1 MGRPKKCRWVETEPG
16 VTFFKPR
23 GIPLRA
29 LQQIVITVDELE
41 AMRLADFLEMTQ
53 EEVAQQMQVSRP
65 TVTRM
70 LSRAHRAVA
79 EALVH
84 GKAICIQGGD
94 YRVGQIA
101 ITAGNGPAR
110 DRGTPPQNVAPA
122 NGPKTRR
129 SRRPR
134 KSNAA
139 FFLHTYQRM
148 ARAPLRG
155 RLGGW
160 PTAAPIRMPASIS
173 TRADVFIK
181 GIRDLVKS
189 TYRTGVL
196 GEIGSFGG
204 MFHLGAD
211 RYRDPVL
218 VSSTDGVGT
227 KIKIAVLMN
236 RHDTIGIDLVAMCA
250 NDIIVHGA
258 TPLFFL
264 DYLAV
269 GELSPETATLIIDGI
284 TQGCKQARCSLIGG
298 ETAEM
303 PGIYQPGDYD
313 LAGFVVGVVERDQI
327 IDGSTIGVGHRII
340 GLASSGLHSNGYSLV
355 RQVLLER
362 HRLRLEDEIPELG
375 GPLGEELLK
384 PTRIYVET
392 VLNLLRDF
400 PLSGIGHITGG
411 GLTDNVPRILPKS
424 CQAVI
429 QRQSWPVPPI
439 FQLLQDKGNIP
450 EAEMLRTFNNGIGLV
465 VVVAEEYV
473 ADVLLRLQGLNE
485 QGYVIGEIVERKN
498 DDPPLVYV

>member
-1 MGRPKKCRWVETEPG
+1 M
-16 VTFFKPR
+16 
-23 GIPLRA
+23 
-29 LQQIVITVDELE
+29 
-41 AMRLADFLEMTQ
+41 AD
-53 EEVAQQMQVSRP
+53 
-65 TVTRM
+65 
-70 LSRAHRAVA
+70 
-79 EALVH
+79 
-84 GKAICIQGGD
+84 
-94 YRVGQIA
+94 
-101 ITAGNGPAR
+101 
-110 DRGTPPQNVAPA
+110 
-122 NGPKTRR
+122 
-129 SRRPR
+129 
-134 KSNAA
+134 
-139 FFLHTYQRM
+139 
-148 ARAPLRG
+148 
-155 RLGGW
+155 
-160 PTAAPIRMPASIS
+160 IS
-173 TRADVFIK
+173 TYKDAGVDIDKADAFIK
-181 GIRDLVKS
+181 SIQTLVKS

-204 MFHLGAD
+204 MFHLGAS

-218 VSSTDGVGT
+218 VSATDGVGT

-264 DYLAV
+264 DYLAM
-269 GELSPETATLIIDGI
+269 GQLSPEIATPILEGI
-284 TQGCKQARCSLIGG
+284 TNGCRQARCSLIGG

-327 IDGSTIGVGHRII
+327 IDGSDIAVGHRLI
-340 GLASSGLHSNGYSLV
+340 GLASSGLHANGYSLV
-355 RQVLLER
+355 RQVLFER
-362 HRLRLEDEIPELG
+362 HRYRLDDEMPELG

-400 PLSGIGHITGG
+400 PLSGICHVTGG
-411 GLTDNVPRILPKS
+411 GLTENFPRILPKP

-439 FQLLQDKGNIP
+439 FHLLRDQGNIP
-450 EAEMLRTFNNGIGLV
+450 EAEMLRTFNNGIGMV
-465 VVVAEEYV
+465 VVVAEDHV

-485 QGYVIGEIVERKN
+485 QGFVIGEITGRKN

>member
-1 MGRPKKCRWVETEPG
+1 MADSNTYKDAG
-16 VTFFKPR
+16 VDIDK
-23 GIPLRA
+23 
-29 LQQIVITVDELE
+29 
-41 AMRLADFLEMTQ
+41 
-53 EEVAQQMQVSRP
+53 
-65 TVTRM
+65 
-70 LSRAHRAVA
+70 
-79 EALVH
+79 
-84 GKAICIQGGD
+84 
-94 YRVGQIA
+94 
-101 ITAGNGPAR
+101 
-110 DRGTPPQNVAPA
+110 
-122 NGPKTRR
+122 
-129 SRRPR
+129 
-134 KSNAA
+134 
-139 FFLHTYQRM
+139 
-148 ARAPLRG
+148 
-155 RLGGW
+155 
-160 PTAAPIRMPASIS
+160 
-173 TRADVFIK
+173 ADVFIK
-181 GIRDLVKS
+181 GIRTLVKS

-196 GEIGSFGG
+196 EEIGSFGG

-250 NDIIVHGA
+250 NDIVVHGA

-269 GELSPETATLIIDGI
+269 GELSPETATLIIEGI
-284 TQGCKQARCSLIGG
+284 TQGCKLARCSLIGG

-303 PGIYQPGDYD
+303 PGIYQPGEYD

-355 RQVLLER
+355 RRVLLER

-439 FQLLQDKGNIP
+439 FHLLREKGNIP

-465 VVVAEEYV
+465 VVAAEEYV
-473 ADVLLRLQGLNE
+473 ADVMLRLQGLNE
-485 QGYVIGEIVERKN
+485 EGYVIGEIVERKN
-498 DDPPLVYV
+498 DDPPLVYI